1 MLGLRGSQ
9 GTTTVLVA
17 LLLLASCGSSTPG
30 IHAVTPASGAARVA
44 RQELA
49 DRPPIHLV
57 ARLGDPRGA
66 ASFASLTEG
75 SVPSVALAAL
85 LSARLKE
92 RGIDAIPRAH
102 GLGFSVDALVDGPE
116 AAARFVNAISAA
128 LTARL
133 TAQDPALRAVDD
145 ALTRL
150 FTRRFYG
157 SGDAAAGRCSGAL
170 GVMPN
175 EAKPDVKS
183 AAGLARLRAWLAAA
197 HSIDR
202 SAFAVLGS
210 SPVLTRAT
218 HALAATAAWP
228 ETERPADAWPAQS
241 ALFADFGATDER
253 RLTVALRLADPDVA
267 LSAARALGDEH
278 STLSQRLAALHPPF
292 RLERTVAVGR
302 ANGACLRL
310 DALAPHADPGPS
322 GVEAARAL
330 SVLFEEIERTLPLP
344 VTRRLEEAVTEP
356 SDPREAAAAAA
367 WSALVAKADGE
378 PARHVVS
385 YVGKES
391 DRARF
396 DLASGVAEVQ
406 RAAQKSIIE
415 LVSRVERGQG
425 RLWALLAGS
434 CGTGAETA
442 NDAGEAATLVTALA
456 RAGDA
461 PDVAFE
467 PWIASDGVGIL
478 AHTGRRAPTESAT
491 EQARR
496 LGAALG
502 ALFSIQ
508 RPAPMEVVA
517 AREGLLAA
525 LDAPAR
531 AGYFLTL
538 DRLTGGHP
546 SWLEPRGTFESLTS
560 VHASGLESAL
570 HRFLGRPLR
579 LAVLANADA
588 PQADT
593 LRREVERW
601 IRPVRHHVS
610 RCPDPAPPASARGE
624 IVLETTGESPPEGS
638 YLAAPLPP
646 WSGPV
651 PREALAALVLLN
663 RKGGWLDQALR
674 DLPATASARVLG
686 GPRAGALIV
695 QIAAE
700 RGDVAAAL
708 AQVRALFDRLARGT
722 LTPADAALA
731 ERELARAE
739 AEERLNPRRRA
750 VDLYRES
757 GATEPVDAPRLSRY
771 LAALRS
777 SEQLLVSV
785 STRD

>member
-1 MLGLRGSQ
+1 MLSSRGSQ
-9 GTTTVLVA
+9 GRTPGLVA
-17 LLLLASCGSSTPG
+17 LLVLASCGSSTPSTR
-30 IHAVTPASGAARVA
+30 ALTAQSGGSSVA
-44 RQELA
+44 RQELS
-49 DRPPIHLV
+49 DRPPIHLI

-66 ASFASLTEG
+66 VSFASVSEG
-75 SVPSVALAAL
+75 GAVASVALAAL

-92 RGIDAIPRAH
+92 RGVEATPRAH

-116 AAARFVNAISAA
+116 AAARFVQAVFAA
-128 LTARL
+128 LTTPLSPR
-133 TAQDPALRAVDD
+133 DPALRAVDD

-157 SGDAAAGRCSGAL
+157 PGDAAAGRCSGAL
-170 GVMPN
+170 GVLQN
-175 EAKPDVKS
+175 ETKPDVKS
-183 AAGLARLRAWLAAA
+183 AAGLARLRAWVVAA

-202 SAFAVLGS
+202 SAFAALGS
-210 SPVLTRAT
+210 AQVLTRAT
-218 HALAATAAWP
+218 SALADTPAWP
-228 ETERPADAWPAQS
+228 ETERLTDAWPAES
-241 ALFADFGATDER
+241 AAYADFGAADER
-253 RLTVALRLADPDVA
+253 HLSVAVRLADPDVA
-267 LSAARALGDEH
+267 LSAARALGGAD
-278 STLSQRLAALHPPF
+278 STLAQRLGALDPPF
-292 RLERTVAVGR
+292 RLERAVAVGR

-310 DALAPHADPGPS
+310 DALAPSGDPGPT

-330 SVLFEEIERTLPLP
+330 TVLNEEIDRALPLP

-367 WSALVAKADGE
+367 WSALVTKAGGE
-378 PARHVVS
+378 PARRVVS

-391 DRARF
+391 DRGRF

-406 RAAQKSIIE
+406 RDAQNPIVE
-415 LVSRVERGQG
+415 LVNRVERGQG
-425 RLWALLAGS
+425 RLWALFAGS
-434 CGTGAETA
+434 CGTGAETS
-442 NDAGEAATLVTALA
+442 NDAGEAATLVSALA
-456 RAGDA
+456 RSGAA
-461 PDVAFE
+461 PDVRFE

-478 AHTGRRAPTESAT
+478 AHTGRRSPAESSG

-502 ALFSIQ
+502 ELFSIQ
-508 RPAPMEVVA
+508 RPEPMEVVA

-525 LDAPAR
+525 LEAPAR

-546 SWLEPRGTFESLTS
+546 SWLEPRGTFESLS
-560 VHASGLESAL
+560 AVHASGLEAAL

-588 PQADT
+588 AQAEAV
-593 LRREVERW
+593 RRELERW
-601 IRPVRHHVS
+601 IRPVRHHTS
-610 RCPDPAPPASARGE
+610 RCPNPAPPAPARGE
-624 IVLETTGESPPEGS
+624 IELETTGEAEGS

-651 PREALAALVLLN
+651 PREALAALILLN
-663 RKGGWLDQALR
+663 RRGGWLEQALR

-695 QIAAE
+695 QVAAT
-700 RGDVAAAL
+700 RGDAGTAL
-708 AQVRALFDRLARGT
+708 AQVRALFERLAQGA
-722 LTPADAALA
+722 LTAEDAALA

-739 AEERLNPRRRA
+739 AEERLDPRRRA

-757 GATEPVDAPRLSRY
+757 GAAQPVDVARLSRY
-771 LAALRS
+771 LAALKS

-785 STRD
+785 SSRD